1 MKPFI
6 NKETLLP
13 EPETDATPMNLRARL
28 KMAHFDPE
36 EEIDFARPK
45 FLRVDYVKACITEI
59 AAGLLLFAGFAS
71 LIALILLSL
80 N

>member
-13 EPETDATPMNLRARL
+13 EPETDAIPINLRAPLNR
-28 KMAHFDPE
+28 AYFDPE